1 MFTACQHCA
10 CFYTLLRLVLLISYE
25 IGTTLV
31 PSTEEKPKGFRGQ
44 VPLLALYSGCRCYIS
59 SIKTFKD
66 GLHAAHFLTV
76 VYHRELNQTN
86 ARIVSRA
93 GICLKQRSKCRRL
106 HSVFFFTL
114 EVTLLVSISLAV
126 K

>member
-76 VYHRELNQTN
+76 VYHRELNQTK

-93 GICLKQRSKCRRL
+93 GICLKQRSKCKRL
-106 HSVFFFTL
+106 HSVSFTL
-114 EVTLLVSISLAV
+114 EVTLLVSTSLAV